1 MHAKKGVLITRFPN
15 NIVLPP
21 RDTQPLSSINQKNF
35 DKDIHVL
42 MVDDEKDQ
50 LTLAKLNLENS
61 DPRIN
66 VTAAQSPAEAI
77 TLLQTHRPDC
87 IVSDYSMPE
96 MTGIQLHSTIMEQ
109 DIPYILYTSRGGD
122 EVAKEAFSVGIDDY
136 VRKDA
141 SLAHYDFLARR
152 IQVAVD
158 KKRSESWYLTYSKK
172 KYLNCRIWSA

>member
-1 MHAKKGVLITRFPN
+1 
-15 NIVLPP
+15 
-21 RDTQPLSSINQKNF
+21 
-35 DKDIHVL
+35 
-42 MVDDEKDQ
+42 MVDDETDQ
-50 LTLAKLNLENS
+50 LALAKLNLENS
-61 DPRIN
+61 DPRIK
-66 VTAAQSPAEAI
+66 VTATQSPAEAI
-77 TLLQTHRPDC
+77 THLQTHRPDC
-87 IVSDYSMPE
+87 VVSDYAMPE
-96 MTGIQLHSTIMEQ
+96 MNGIQLHSTIREQ

-172 KYLNCRIWSA
+172 KYLNCRIWRA